1 MRGGKQGKGRPS
13 QQRSDKSSRIG
24 AEIGYGKPPRSHQ
37 FKPGQSGNPKGRPK
51 GAKSTATLVRQILD
65 SKISTRTSDGRVR
78 KVMVREA
85 MITRF
90 ADTALKGDTKAASF
104 LFGLYEHAQT
114 EAPQNV
120 PTQEDTEI
128 LKAFLEKH
136 SRGTQ

>member
-1 MRGGKQGKGRPS
+1 MRGVKQRQGRTS
-13 QQRSDKSSRIG
+13 QQKSDKSSRTG
-24 AEIGYGKPPRSHQ
+24 EEIGYGKPPPSHQ
-37 FKPGQSGNPKGRPK
+37 FKSGQSGNPKGRPK
-51 GAKSTATLVRQILD
+51 GAKSTAMLVSQILD

-120 PTQEDTEI
+120 PTQDDTEI